1 MKFDELYIQ
10 LIESMDRRDFLKW
23 LTKGAAVA
31 FTPIPKGIAAAA
43 SSIKPAIIDTD
54 KAIIDFYGF
63 NGSSA
68 VDMKNAFINMLSALK
83 QKGATFLHDKPLQ
96 NSLANF
102 YKNLDT
108 NDMEIIHGEL
118 QDITFGMLDDLHKG
132 GFLTPKVV
140 EHLSDMDIQ
149 LGHYIDD
156 IQNPKSLFNRREDNN
171 KNKKKYNE
179 LDDNDINY
187 SRLDKAGSSEDEG
200 YARYYESRKFL
211 A

>member
-1 MKFDELYIQ
+1 
-10 LIESMDRRDFLKW
+10 MDRRDFLKW

-31 FTPIPKGIAAAA
+31 LTPIPKGIAAAA

-54 KAIIDFYGF
+54 KAIIDFYDF

-83 QKGATFLHDKPLQ
+83 QKGATFLHDKPFQ
-96 NSLANF
+96 NSMANF

-108 NDMEIIHGEL
+108 NDMDIIHSEL
-118 QDITFGMLDDLHKG
+118 QDITVGMLDDLNKG

-140 EHLSDMDIQ
+140 KHLSDMDLQ
-149 LGHYIDD
+149 LDQYIDHL
-156 IQNPKSLFNRREDNN
+156 QNPKSLEQRHADSI
-171 KNKKKYNE
+171 KKYYE

-200 YARYYESRKFL
+200 YAKYYESRKFL